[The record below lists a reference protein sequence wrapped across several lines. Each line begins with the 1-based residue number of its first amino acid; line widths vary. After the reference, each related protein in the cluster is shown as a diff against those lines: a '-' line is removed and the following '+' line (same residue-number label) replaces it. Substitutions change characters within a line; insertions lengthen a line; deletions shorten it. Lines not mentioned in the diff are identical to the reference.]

1 MEVLQSERK
10 PLTTTQPVDSRGA
23 ARSTQE
29 SPQACLSMASVQPTP
44 DQDPVSRSTLDVPRP
59 WLLSTRKTPRKADSG
74 VAVQYHSKTASACE
88 TAVLQLKGSGR
99 RTYLQ
104 QTWSALL
111 LFAVIVPQGR
121 ELGRH
126 SNVAV
131 MQSPTTGNETR
142 RLAPITGSGLAAG
155 KGGSPSNP

>member
-1 MEVLQSERK
+1 M
-10 PLTTTQPVDSRGA
+10 TTTEPADSRGA
-23 ARSTQE
+23 TRSTQE

-44 DQDPVSRSTLDVPRP
+44 DQDPVSCP
-59 WLLSTRKTPRKADSG
+59 LSTRKTPRKADSG
-74 VAVQYHSKTASACE
+74 VAVQYNSKTASACE

-104 QTWSALL
+104 QTGSALL
-111 LFAVIVPQGR
+111 LFSVIVPQGR

-131 MQSPTTGNETR
+131 MQVHRQPESKRGDSLRSRVLVWLREKVDRHLILDVGERCGNTPR
-142 RLAPITGSGLAAG
+142 
-155 KGGSPSNP
+155 